1 MVSFVHW
8 PTSVWVAIGLAPFA
22 GSLLYGFVKES
33 KEGSWI
39 GLAAALGAHVAFVL
53 LVPLAE
59 PEDDDPVPELIELEV
74 YTPPEPPPPPQTPEP
89 EPVVETEAPPEAPTA
104 EAPQPPEP
112 KPRRKTRRPRNPKP
126 DQPAAAN
133 DAPSAPKRFDMSQLN
148 QGASSGVTVHAG
160 SGGGSTLGGDP
171 NGKGNGRGRQPSP
184 SPKPSG
190 GPDAGTAKGP
200 GWAPASQVR
209 IQRLPIPKS
218 VPRRECPATKEGV
231 QGTVFLTVQVRRD
244 GSVRKVKVNKGIGHG
259 CDAIAVAALRK
270 AKFKPAQSNANK
282 AVDFEIRYEYVFRLA
297 Q

>member
-1 MVSFVHW
+1 MLSILHW

-22 GSLLYGFVKES
+22 GSLIYGFIKES
-33 KEGSWI
+33 KERSWI

-59 PEDDDPVPELIELEV
+59 PEEEDPIARVIELEV
-74 YTPPEPPPPPQTPEP
+74 YTPPEPTPTPEP
-89 EPVVETEAPPEAPTA
+89 EPAVEPIEAPSAAPST
-104 EAPQPPEP
+104 EPPPAPQPKQRR
-112 KPRRKTRRPRNPKP
+112 KPRRPRPTQQS
-126 DQPAAAN
+126 QPAPAN
-133 DAPSAPKRFDMSQLN
+133 DSPPAPKRFDMSQLN

-160 SGGGSTLGGDP
+160 SGAGSTLGGDP
-171 NGKGNGRGRQPSP
+171 NGSGNGRARQP
-184 SPKPSG
+184 KPTAQQSGDGDG
-190 GPDAGTAKGP
+190 GPSKGP

-231 QGTVFLTVQVRRD
+231 EGTVFLTVQVRRD
-244 GSVRKVKVNKGIGHG
+244 GSVRKVKVTKGIGHG

-297 Q
+297 K